1 MRKREDQLITTPEAT
16 DTSRAWVYTSFSALL
31 ILHPHQHGS
40 MTVTSLRAD
49 DEVLD
54 HVEVFACLATGQAQ
68 RMIRQSGLRHQMCPA
83 GSSSTAMHKTSGR

>member
-49 DEVLD
+49 DEVLVMLKCL
-54 HVEVFACLATGQAQ
+54 HVSLQGW
-68 RMIRQSGLRHQMCPA
+68 RSG
-83 GSSSTAMHKTSGR
+83 